1 MRGRHYGRAP
11 LVTERQGQKI
21 FKENQKNLLTN
32 HSSCDTI
39 RMSKGKSEYQA
50 WEKFLWQSRGSE
62 VPPHRLGKAKK
73 KNVKNLLTN
82 PLKCDTIRVQKD
94 RGWEQ
99 TRKLW
104 SATHQKKN

>member
-1 MRGRHYGRAP
+1 MWYYNDVKGRGNP
-11 LVTERQGQKI
+11 
-21 FKENQKNLLTN
+21 
-32 HSSCDTI
+32 
-39 RMSKGKSEYQA
+39 KGSAKPA
-50 WEKFLWQSRGSE
+50 GE
-62 VPPHRLGKAKK
+62 VLKK
-73 KNVKNLLTN
+73 KVKNPLTN